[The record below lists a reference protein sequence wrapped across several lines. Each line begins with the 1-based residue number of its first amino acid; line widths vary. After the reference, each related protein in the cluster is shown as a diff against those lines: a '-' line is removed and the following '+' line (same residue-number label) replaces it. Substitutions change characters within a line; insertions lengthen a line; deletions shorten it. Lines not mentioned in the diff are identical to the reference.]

1 MVKKVRKAV
10 FPAAGLGTRFLPAT
24 KAQPKE
30 MLPLID
36 KPIIQYGVEEAMQ
49 SGCDQIIMVTGR
61 GKSAIEDH
69 FDTSY
74 ELEKMLE
81 DRGKTD
87 LLKIVQQISDMI
99 HIAYV
104 RQKEALG
111 LGHAVLMAAE
121 LVGDE
126 PFAVILPDDV
136 IDAPVPCL
144 KQMIDIYNETG
155 CSVLATQVVEG
166 RAISAYGVLDAKPV
180 AGKHDGRL
188 FEVRDLVEKPK
199 FEEAPSNLAIIGRY
213 ILTPTIFEML
223 SSIQPGSGGELQ
235 LTDGLRALL
244 KKEKIY
250 GYTFE
255 GKRHDAGDKLGFLK
269 ATVEFALKRDDL
281 GKDFQRVSE
290 NPEDVM
296 IFDLLDFEV
305 GGARL
310 QACISYGLVSGHDFT
325 GCGKTRS

>member
-1 MVKKVRKAV
+1 MAMKVRKVV

-36 KPIIQYGVEEAMQ
+36 KPIIQYGVEEAMK

-81 DRGKTD
+81 ERGKID
-87 LLKIVQQISDMI
+87 LLQIVQQISDMM

-136 IDAPVPCL
+136 IDAPVPCI
-144 KQMIDIYNETG
+144 KQMIEVHNETG

-166 RAISAYGVLDAKPV
+166 AAISAYGVLDARPV
-180 AGKHDGRL
+180 AGNDRL

-213 ILTPTIFEML
+213 ILTPAIFEML
-223 SSIQPGSGGELQ
+223 RSITPGSGGELQ

-250 GYTFE
+250 GFTFE

-269 ATVEFALKRDDL
+269 ATVEFALKRNDL
-281 GKDFQRVSE
+281 GGDFRAY
-290 NPEDVM
+290 
-296 IFDLLDFEV
+296 LKT
-305 GGARL
+305 L
-310 QACISYGLVSGHDFT
+310 QL
-325 GCGKTRS
+325 